1 MKYHIEFS
9 EDMYEYEK
17 LKLKAQITK
26 FKNCHSKTSF
36 ESKLYIAIKIS
47 I

>member
-9 EDMYEYEK
+9 EDMYGYEK

-26 FKNCHSKTSF
+26 FKNCHSKMSF
-36 ESKLYIAIKIS
+36 ESKIHIAIKIG